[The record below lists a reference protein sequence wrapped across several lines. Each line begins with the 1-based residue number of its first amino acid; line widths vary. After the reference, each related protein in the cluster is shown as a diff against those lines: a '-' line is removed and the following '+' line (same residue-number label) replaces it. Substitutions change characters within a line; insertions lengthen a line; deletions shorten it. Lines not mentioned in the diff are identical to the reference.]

1 MPYLIVL
8 LFFYVQYFLPVV
20 FEYRNLGILVLT
32 LFLYIFRHFDRVALY
47 ILLIILLFSIF
58 STSLS
63 SSNMSIP
70 IEEKDLNGLYGQV
83 VTEPNRK
90 KHRYTGCTV
99 LLESVV
105 NRRGD
110 FFSSSGRVYVIGP
123 DLGATKGDMIYVE
136 GTMTDS
142 CFLSSGGAVTEAS
155 IYGKL
160 RRKVN
165 TLLIRNLPRGNTGNL
180 IALLLTGT
188 TLDGDSSLQDS
199 VRELGLSHL
208 LSLSGM
214 HLGYISA
221 FVLPVLAL
229 FLSKKKAKSV
239 KNLILM
245 IFVYLAGL
253 RPSLVRSLIFVLLIP
268 FFGID
273 YSFILSLVFL
283 LKLFPYYVSE
293 VATVLSFTSLA
304 GILFI
309 ARPQKFLEERNI
321 PFISGVGV
329 SVMTSIAAT
338 VSSAP
343 IVYSVFGTW
352 QPYSFLF
359 SIVGMPVIS
368 FLFLMTVVR
377 FIIPKSDAIIEFIL
391 EIVSRSDVISRY
403 FPLTSSFE
411 PYFPLAVSLTV
422 VVGALMLLE
431 RRRK

>member
-1 MPYLIVL
+1 MTYLIVL
-8 LFFYVQYFLPVV
+8 LFFYVQYFLPFV
-20 FEYRNLGILVLT
+20 FEYRTLGFLVLAF
-32 LFLYIFRHFDRVALY
+32 LLYIFRRFDRVTLY
-47 ILLIILLFSIF
+47 ILLVILLFSLF
-58 STSLS
+58 SSSIT

-70 IEEKDLNGLYGQV
+70 IEEKDLRGLYGTV

-110 FFSSSGRVYVIGP
+110 FFSACGRVFVIGP
-123 DLGATKGDMIYVE
+123 DLCVTKGDRIYVE
-136 GTMTDS
+136 GTMTES
-142 CFLSSGGAVTEAS
+142 YFLASGGIVTEAS
-155 IYGKL
+155 PCGKL

-165 TLLIRNLPRGNTGNL
+165 ALLIRHLPHGNTGNL

-199 VRELGLSHL
+199 VRGLGLSHL

-214 HLGYISA
+214 HLGFISA
-221 FVLPVLAL
+221 TVLPLLSL
-229 FLSKKKAKSV
+229 FLSKRKAKTV
-239 KNLILM
+239 KNLLLM

-253 RPSLVRSLIFVLLIP
+253 RPSLVRSLIFVILIP

-273 YSFILSLVFL
+273 FSFILSLVFL
-283 LKLFPYYVSE
+283 LKIFPYYVSE

-321 PFISGVGV
+321 PFLSGVGV

-343 IVYSVFGTW
+343 IVYCVFGTW
-352 QPYSFLF
+352 QPYAFLF
-359 SIVGMPVIS
+359 SIVGMPMITL
-368 FLFLMTVVR
+368 LFLLTVVR
-377 FIIPKSDAIIEFIL
+377 FIIPKSDVIIEFIL
-391 EIVSRSDVISRY
+391 KIVLNSNVISQY

-411 PYFPLAVSLTV
+411 AYYPLACSLTITV
-422 VVGALMLLE
+422 AVLLLLE

>member
-1 MPYLIVL
+1 MTYLLVL
-8 LFFYVQYFLPVV
+8 LFFYLQYFLPFV
-20 FEYRNLGILVLT
+20 FEYRTLGFLVLT
-32 LFLYIFRHFDRVALY
+32 FLLYIFRRFDRVALY
-47 ILLIILLFSIF
+47 ILLVILIFSIF
-58 STSLS
+58 SSSLS

-70 IEEKDLNGLYGQV
+70 IEEKDLSGLYGTV

-99 LLESVV
+99 LIESVV

-110 FFSSSGRVYVIGP
+110 FFSASGRVYVIGP
-123 DLGATKGDMIYVE
+123 DLGATKGDRIYIE
-136 GTMTDS
+136 GTMTES
-142 CFLSSGGAVTEAS
+142 YFLSSGGTVTEAS
-155 IYGKL
+155 PCGKL

-165 TLLIRNLPRGNTGNL
+165 ALLIRHLPQGNTGNL

-188 TLDGDSSLQDS
+188 TLDGDSALQDS

-229 FLSKKKAKSV
+229 FLSKRKAKSV
-239 KNLILM
+239 KDLILM

-253 RPSLVRSLIFVLLIP
+253 RPSLVRSLIFVILIP

-283 LKLFPYYVSE
+283 LKLFPYYVGE

-321 PFISGVGV
+321 PFLSGVGV
-329 SVMTSIAAT
+329 SVLTSIAAT
-338 VSSAP
+338 VASAP

-368 FLFLMTVVR
+368 LLFLLTVVR
-377 FIIPKSDAIIEFIL
+377 FIIPKSDVIIEFIL
-391 EIVSRSDVISRY
+391 EIVSKSDVLSRY

-411 PYFPLAVSLTV
+411 AYYPLVCSLAVTV
-422 VVGALMLLE
+422 GVLMLLE